1 MKLIKTEFCL
11 HEIILLDIVKNLE
24 GNERNIILEKMS
36 VKGRYLIKNQVL
48 DTFKNIVKI
57 FWRTVM

>member
-1 MKLIKTEFCL
+1 MKLIKIEFCL